1 MSPVRM
7 EWEGRLGQRLRIRDL
22 HILSTVVRCGTMAK
36 AARQLAMTQPAV
48 SGAIATLEHVLRV
61 RLLDRNPRGITP
73 TLYANALLKRAATVF
88 DELKQS
94 ARDIEFLADPS
105 TGLVR
110 VGCAESFMAG
120 LLPAIIE
127 KLSVQHPKIAVHADY
142 AEHVTM
148 EFRELRDRSVDLI
161 IGRISGPSALDD
173 LHVEPLYEENYYVV
187 ASARSPWARR
197 RKISL
202 ADLADAPWLHMPPD
216 NIISVLIGRAFE
228 KQHLTV
234 PQERVASLSMHLR
247 CHLVANAGFVTIM
260 PNSMLRFNADR
271 WGLKAL
277 PIDLGIRSRNVAI
290 ITLKHR
296 TLSPVVQ
303 LFIEHARMV
312 SKTIRQ

>member
-1 MSPVRM
+1 MSSVRM
-7 EWEGRLGQRLRIRDL
+7 EWESRLGRRLRIRDL

-73 TLYANALLKRAATVF
+73 TLYADALLRRAATVF

-105 TGLVR
+105 TGLVK

-127 KLSVQHPKIAVHADY
+127 KLSSRHPKITVHADY

-161 IGRISGPSALDD
+161 IGRISEPSAPYD
-173 LHVEPLYEENYYVV
+173 LLIEPLYEENYYVV

-216 NIISVLIGRAFE
+216 NIISVLIARAFE
-228 KQHLTV
+228 KQNVAV

-271 WGLKAL
+271 WDLKAL
-277 PIDLGIRSRNVAI
+277 PIDLGIRSRKVAI

-312 SKTIRQ
+312 SKIIR